1 MAKTVEE
8 LVFDALRSLVADRC
22 YPDRAPPKAGRPY
35 IVYQAVGGVG
45 TDTLEGRSDLQNA
58 RMQIAVW
65 ADTRLAVARLIL
77 AVAPALSTGI
87 KSASFAAEAQAWTL
101 DLQQSVQIGQP
112 VSVYEEDTGLYGSR
126 LDFSIWY
133 YP

>member
-1 MAKTVEE
+1 
-8 LVFDALRSLVADRC
+8 
-22 YPDRAPPKAGRPY
+22 
-35 IVYQAVGGVG
+35 
-45 TDTLEGRSDLQNA
+45 
-58 RMQIAVW
+58 MQIAVW

-133 YP
+133 YPRHAASKFINARAAGFSLRGIA